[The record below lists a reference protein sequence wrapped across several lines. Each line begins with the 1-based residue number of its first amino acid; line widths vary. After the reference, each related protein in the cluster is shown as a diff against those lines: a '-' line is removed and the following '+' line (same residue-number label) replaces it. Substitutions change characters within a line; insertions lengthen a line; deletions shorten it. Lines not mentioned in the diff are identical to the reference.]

1 MSVCLTGRHTRISVN
16 PIQVISPLL
25 KKSPQHLSTKLI
37 RTGLALLGLA
47 LISIGLTF
55 YITRQ
60 LDGGAAAVNEAG
72 RLRMQAWRL
81 VAVGQQEPTLES
93 AQRYQRTT
101 QSLIDEFDSSMALLR
116 TGDPSRPLFVPWD
129 DASSAQFKNVD
140 SLWRQLKQDRESG
153 SATGMPLSLA
163 SRSLTTAEQFVG
175 AIDTLVQQIETH
187 MARLTALLNLF
198 QFVLVALAIAGAT
211 IMLYTGYQFVLNP
224 LARLRNAL
232 KRVEGGDLHTRIEE
246 DGPVEFAEVAAV
258 FNHMSATLHTL
269 VGTLETRIAEKTKHL
284 EAQRNRLAAL
294 YDVSTFLADTNSL
307 EALAKGFAQKIR
319 IIAGADASVCRWM
332 DAPNQRFVLL
342 ADDALPDVMREEQSC
357 LVVGSCACG
366 QAPTHTRAHLIQ
378 IQANPHHVRTGC
390 MKAGFSSIIT
400 VPMRLNDQTV
410 GKVDL
415 FYRQSTQLSQE
426 ELSLLDTLTSHLAGA
441 LEGLRLSA
449 LAREAA
455 VSHER
460 GLLAQELHDS
470 IAQSLAFLKIQVQRL
485 KGALQNERHDQVES
499 ILSELDT
506 GIRDSTQDVRELML
520 HFRVRPDP
528 DDFDTTVRNM
538 LAKFSHQTGIQ
549 CHLQVSGFGYPLGP
563 DVQLQVLHVLQEA
576 LSNVRKH
583 AKAND
588 VQVTI
593 DKQDQWVLRV
603 QDDGIGFDTE
613 SLGSGP
619 EHIGLHIMRERAARI
634 GASLQMQAIAGRGTT
649 VNLTLASP
657 HLHTANP

>member
-1 MSVCLTGRHTRISVN
+1 VN
-16 PIQVISPLL
+16 PIQIVAPPL
-25 KKSPQHLSTKLI
+25 KKKPQHLSTKLI
-37 RTGLALLGLA
+37 RTGLVLLGLA

-55 YITRQ
+55 FITRQ

-81 VAVGQQEPTLES
+81 VAAGQQEPALES
-93 AQRYQRTT
+93 TQRYQRST
-101 QSLIDEFDSSMALLR
+101 QSLIDEFDASMALLR

-129 DASSAQFKNVD
+129 EASSAQFKVVD
-140 SLWRQLKQDRESG
+140 SLWRQLKKDWQSG
-153 SATGMPLSLA
+153 STFGAPLLPAARSLA
-163 SRSLTTAEQFVG
+163 TAEQFVS
-175 AIDTLVQQIETH
+175 AIDALVQHIETH
-187 MARLTALLNLF
+187 MAKLTAFLNLF

-232 KRVEGGDLHTRIEE
+232 KRVETGDLSTRIEE
-246 DGPVEFAEVAAV
+246 DGHVEFAEVAAV
-258 FNHMSATLHTL
+258 FNHMTGTLHTL

-319 IIAGADASVCRWM
+319 VIANADASACRWM
-332 DAPNQRFVLL
+332 DVPNQRFVLL
-342 ADDALPDVMREEQSC
+342 ADDGLPDAMRDEQNC
-357 LVVGSCACG
+357 VVVGSCACG
-366 QAPTHTRAHLIQ
+366 QAPTYTRAHIIQ
-378 IQANPHHVRTGC
+378 IQENAHHARIGC
-390 MKAGFSSIIT
+390 LKAGFSSIIT
-400 VPMRLNDQTV
+400 IPMRLNDQTV

-415 FYRQSTQLSQE
+415 FYRKSTQLSQD

-455 VSHER
+455 VSQER

-485 KGALQNERHDQVES
+485 KSALLNERHEQVES
-499 ILSELDT
+499 ILGELDT

-538 LAKFSHQTGIQ
+538 LAKFSYQSGIQ

-583 AKAND
+583 AKAK
-588 VQVTI
+588 QVHVSI
-593 DKQDQWVLRV
+593 DKQDKWVLRV
-603 QDDGIGFDTE
+603 QDDGIGFDPE
-613 SLGSGP
+613 HLGSGP
-619 EHIGLHIMRERAARI
+619 EHIGLHIMHERAARI

-649 VNLTLASP
+649 IILTLA
-657 HLHTANP
+657 NPNL